1 MNLYKKIYKIKSNN
15 QLKEV
20 DIELIIKLMLIEV
33 KKKSNRT
40 NKKKL
45 ILH

>member
-15 QLKEV
+15 HQLKEV

-33 KKKSNRT
+33 KKKQ
-40 NKKKL
+40 
-45 ILH
+45 